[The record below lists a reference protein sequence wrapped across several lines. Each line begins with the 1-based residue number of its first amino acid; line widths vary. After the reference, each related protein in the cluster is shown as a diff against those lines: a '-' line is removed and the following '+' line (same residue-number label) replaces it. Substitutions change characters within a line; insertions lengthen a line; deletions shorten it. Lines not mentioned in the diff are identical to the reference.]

1 MKTGVLIH
9 RQVNQRLSNPANRE
23 DVLELPLEY
32 EQSCANE
39 QFLIFYGG
47 LGDADRIF
55 IFGTNQSHQILSQ
68 SQNWFG
74 DGIVKID
81 PQIFFR

>member
-39 QFLIFYGG
+39 
-47 LGDADRIF
+47 
-55 IFGTNQSHQILSQ
+55 
-68 SQNWFG
+68 
-74 DGIVKID
+74 
-81 PQIFFR
+81 